1 MATPDRLIEIATRHQ
16 VYLERL
22 KSGVAKGN
30 DAAIN
35 KIEKAIVDILSSL
48 RVENMSE
55 LTRTRL
61 NHVIADLR
69 EVQDVILAE
78 RIDDLT
84 TELQAIAAA
93 EAGFEARAL
102 ERTIRRARIAIPKA
116 KAAYE
121 LAQRRPLSATGELLE
136 PFLAGW
142 KRKQID
148 AVSKLVSQGY
158 ANGITNQEMVRAV
171 NGTRRLGYAD
181 GLMAVSRRDA
191 QTIVRTAVQHVASAG
206 RYATWEENADL
217 VTGYQWISTLDSKTT
232 QICRSLDGR
241 VFELGKGPLPPAHP
255 RCRSATAPQL
265 RDDLSFLGEGATRSS
280 AEGYVDADLTYYE
293 WLKRQPA
300 AFQDDA
306 IGPARAKLLRDGG
319 LSAEKFAQ
327 LNLGRNF
334 QPLTLEQMRAKEPNV
349 FERAGI

>member
-1 MATPDRLIEIATRHQ
+1 MATTDRLIEIATRHQ

-22 KSGVAKGN
+22 KSGVAKSN
-30 DAAIN
+30 DAALN

-48 RVENMSE
+48 KVENMSE
-55 LTRTRL
+55 LTRTKL
-61 NHVIADLR
+61 NRVIADLR
-69 EVQDVILAE
+69 EVQDGILTE

-102 ERTIRRARIAIPKA
+102 ERTIRRAKVAIPKA

-121 LAQRRPLSATGELLE
+121 LAQKRPLSATGELLE
-136 PFLAGW
+136 PFLIGW

-171 NGTRRLGYAD
+171 TGTRRLGYAD
-181 GLMAVSRRDA
+181 GLMAVSRREA
-191 QTIVRTAVQHVASAG
+191 GAVVRTAVQHVASTG
-206 RYATWEENADL
+206 RFATWEENADL
-217 VTGYQWISTLDSKTT
+217 LTGYRWVSTLDSRTT
-232 QICRSLDGR
+232 VQCRSLDGQ
-241 VFELGKGPLPPAHP
+241 VFEVGKGPLPPIHVN
-255 RCRSATAPQL
+255 CRSATAPEL

-306 IGPARAKLLRDGG
+306 IGPTRAKLLRDGG